1 MTYTVWTIDRNENE
15 YTVTEKCRATAAW
28 KTIIRKC
35 AFAMLREL
43 TAKGIGTGNAKL
55 TIDPPNVWT
64 NGAVG
69 GAWLDIDGWSYPLDI
84 VRQDGCVEAR
94 A

>member
-1 MTYTVWTIDRNENE
+1 MKYTVWTIDKQEQEHEITEN
-15 YTVTEKCRATAAW
+15 VKAGAKW
-28 KTIIRKC
+28 NTIIRKC
-35 AFAMLREL
+35 ALAMLAEL
-43 TAKGIGTGNAKL
+43 TAAEIGTGNARL
-55 TIDPPNVWT
+55 TTDPPNVWT

-69 GAWLDIDGWSYPLDI
+69 GAWLNIDGWNYPLDI